1 MAVSI
6 NDIKHKISA
15 TESMSKITKAM
26 QMVSVSKLGKIETRI
41 AHFRDYLSH
50 MKTLLSGVKSSES
63 IFSDPLACGPS
74 NPKEKTGYILI
85 TTNRG
90 LVGGYNNNLFKFLKQ
105 QLSGDYKLYVT
116 GQKGAVLARSESLE
130 FEEFRFSDEIGYR
143 EILPLIDNVIS
154 DYLSGEIN
162 RVVVLHMNFVSK
174 LVQEPHQKV
183 LLPLDFESIEASKQ
197 DFLITPDEYTVVDEI
212 LTEYV
217 KANLYEMYLD
227 ANMAEHAA
235 RMNAMQ
241 NATDNADDIIKDSK
255 LIYNRVRQATI
266 TQELNE
272 IIAGAS
278 AVE

>member
-26 QMVSVSKLGKIETRI
+26 QMVSVSKLGKIEERI
-41 AHFRDYLSH
+41 AHFRDYLAQ
-50 MKTLLSGVKSSES
+50 MQILLSGVKSSES
-63 IFSDPLACGPS
+63 IFSDPLVSGPLS
-74 NPKEKTGYILI
+74 PKKRTGYILI

-130 FEEFRFSDEIGYR
+130 FDEFRFSDEVRYR
-143 EILPLIDNVIS
+143 DILPLINKVIS

-162 RVVVLHMNFVSK
+162 RVVVLHKDFISK
-174 LVQEPHQKV
+174 LVQEPRQKV
-183 LLPLDFESIEASKQ
+183 LLPLDVENVEASAQ
-197 DFLITPDEYTVVDEI
+197 GFLVTPDEYTVVDEI
-212 LTEYV
+212 LEEYV
-217 KANLYEMYLD
+217 KANLYEMYLN

-278 AVE
+278 AVD